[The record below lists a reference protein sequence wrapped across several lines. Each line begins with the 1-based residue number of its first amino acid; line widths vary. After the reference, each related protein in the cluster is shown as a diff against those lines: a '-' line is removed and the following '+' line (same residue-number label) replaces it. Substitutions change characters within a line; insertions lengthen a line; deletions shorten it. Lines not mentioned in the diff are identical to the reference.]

1 VIGGQTVTAPG
12 TFTVTVPTITS
23 FSPTSGVA
31 GTVVT
36 ITGTGFNSAYGA
48 GVNFGSISASVLSV
62 TSSTIKA
69 IVPSNTGNGAMKIT
83 VTSGGQ
89 TVVSADNFTVTN

>member
-1 VIGGQTVTAPG
+1 M
-12 TFTVTVPTITS
+12 
-23 FSPTSGVA
+23 
-31 GTVVT
+31 T

-48 GVNFGSISASVLSV
+48 GVNFGSINASVFGV
-62 TSSTIKA
+62 TSTTIKA

-89 TVVSADNFTVTN
+89 TVVSTDNFTVTN